1 MLTMR
6 NNKQTPWGAA
16 DIDPEKMI
24 MRNVLK
30 MKKGKHII
38 IPYSMRDVF

>member
-6 NNKQTPWGAA
+6 NNKQTPWGAP
-16 DIDPEKMI
+16 DMDPEKM